1 MLEEV
6 KKSVLESPIVKK
18 GDYDYFVN
26 AISDGVPQMDP
37 IVLREISLAV
47 HRHIDLDFDKIVA
60 VEAMG
65 IHLATA
71 LSLETNIPFVIIR
84 KRSYGLPGETEVHQ
98 KTGYGS
104 SNLYINNLHKGDK
117 ILIIDDVVSTGGTYI
132 SLINTLQDMGVEIK
146 YAVAVLEKGKGKE
159 IVKTK
164 TGVDI
169 LSLVKLDV
177 IDGKVVIESTID
189 D

>member
-47 HRHIDLDFDKIVA
+47 DRHIDLDFDKIVA

-84 KRSYGLPGETEVHQ
+84 KRSYGRPSG
-98 KTGYGS
+98 
-104 SNLYINNLHKGDK
+104 
-117 ILIIDDVVSTGGTYI
+117 
-132 SLINTLQDMGVEIK
+132 
-146 YAVAVLEKGKGKE
+146 
-159 IVKTK
+159 
-164 TGVDI
+164 
-169 LSLVKLDV
+169 
-177 IDGKVVIESTID
+177 
-189 D
+189 